1 MLFKGENTMKKKVF
15 ALLLAATMTL
25 GASMTVFAADTT
37 IDDTTGLATGA
48 EITGETEVKVPT
60 IEVVVPSTT
69 TIVINPF
76 SLSYESTDKSITGNS
91 QIISAEQ
98 EIQNK
103 SDVALAVNVASLTA
117 TPSTAGDTAPKIVT
131 AAPTKSTGKEVF
143 LYLEVQNNDTAFE
156 TTYNTKST
164 QQLVATDSV
173 SDTTGKTKAASKE
186 NIITVP
192 AKVDDSTASKVK
204 FKFGGS
210 VVTNPVIVNTDK
222 TTTQNPWTDADKVTV
237 SLKFTFTPQAAAT
250 E

>member
-1 MLFKGENTMKKKVF
+1 MKKKVF

-25 GASMTVFAADTT
+25 GASMTVFAADNTT
-37 IDDTTGLATGA
+37 INDTTGLATGA
-48 EITGETEVKVPT
+48 EIEGETEVKIPT

-117 TPSTAGDTAPKIVT
+117 TPSTPGDTAPKIVT

-143 LYLEVQNNDTAFE
+143 LYLEVQNKETAFE
-156 TTYNTKST
+156 TAYNTKST
-164 QQLVATDSV
+164 QQLVATDSK
-173 SDTTGKTKAASKE
+173 SDTTGKTKAASKA

-192 AKVDDSTASKVK
+192 AKASDSTASVAK

-210 VVTNPVIVNTDK
+210 VVTNPVIVNSTDK

-237 SLKFTFTPQAAAT
+237 SLKFTFTPQAAT
-250 E
+250 NN